1 MEFIFVAAT
10 KSHKTC
16 DCDADITTV
25 GSVTGL
31 LDGRDVGKEVEMGEQ
46 ADIVPKFLVDTVD
59 KQLA

>member
-16 DCDADITTV
+16 DCDADTTTV

-31 LDGRDVGKEVEMGEQ
+31 LDGWDVGKEVEMTEQ
-46 ADIVPKFLVDTVD
+46 ADMVPKFLVDTVD